1 LFFTAAPSPIMSLPS
16 PSPEALAHSAQL
28 TDHIRQQIA
37 AAGGW
42 ISFARYMELAL
53 YAPGLGY
60 YSAGS
65 RKFGAAG
72 DFITAPEM
80 TPRFAQTL
88 ARQVQE
94 ILAQT
99 QPQVIE
105 VGAGSGRLAAD
116 LLLALG
122 SAGVAPERYGILEL
136 SGELAAR
143 QRETIAR
150 LAPQWLD
157 RVEWL
162 SALPDRFSGVVIGN
176 EVLDAMPAHLVVWH
190 EGKILER
197 GVEIAPDVE
206 TGAFRHADRPA
217 TGALLSLA
225 EEIVAASPANLGRG
239 SPYLSE
245 ISLANR
251 AWTAEWAKR
260 LDAGALLLIDYGFPR
275 HEYYHP
281 QRSSGTLM
289 CHYRHHAHGE
299 PFYLPGLQDITVH
312 VDFTAIAEAG
322 FGAGISVLGYAAQ
335 SHFLLNCGILD
346 LMGHGGSEASERLR
360 DSNAVQKLLSPA
372 EMGELF
378 KVIALGRGVREPLL
392 GFTHGDRLAAL

>member
-1 LFFTAAPSPIMSLPS
+1 MSLPV
-16 PSPEALAHSAQL
+16 PSPEALAHSSRL
-28 TDHIRQQIA
+28 TDHIRHEVA
-37 AAGGW
+37 ASGGW

-60 YSAGS
+60 YAAGS

-88 ARQVQE
+88 AVQVKE
-94 ILAQT
+94 ILEQT
-99 QPQVIE
+99 QPEIIE

-116 LLLALG
+116 LLLALAD
-122 SAGVAPERYGILEL
+122 AGTPPARYGILEL
-136 SGELAAR
+136 SAELAVR
-143 QRETIAR
+143 QRETIKR

-162 SALPDRFSGVVIGN
+162 NALPDRFSGVVLGN
-176 EVLDAMPAHLVVWH
+176 EVLDAMPAHLVVWDND
-190 EGKILER
+190 EVCER
-197 GVEIAPDVE
+197 GVEMHDEGNA
-206 TGAFRHADRPA
+206 AFRFADRPA
-217 TGALLSLA
+217 AGALLA
-225 EEIVAASPANLGRG
+225 QAAAVADSCKATLGDAGR
-239 SPYLSE
+239 YLSE

-251 AWTAEWAKR
+251 AWTAEWAQR
-260 LDAGALLLIDYGFPR
+260 LEAGAMILIDYGFPR

-281 QRSSGTLM
+281 QRATGTLM
-289 CHYRHHAHGE
+289 CHYRHHAHGD

-322 FGAGISVLGYAAQ
+322 FDAGLSVLGYTPQ

-346 LMGHGGSEASERLR
+346 LLSAKEPADTSARLR
-360 DSNAVQKLLSPA
+360 DSNPVQKLLSPA

-378 KVIALGRGVREPLL
+378 KVIALGKGVREPLR
-392 GFTHGDRLAAL
+392 GFIHGDRLASL